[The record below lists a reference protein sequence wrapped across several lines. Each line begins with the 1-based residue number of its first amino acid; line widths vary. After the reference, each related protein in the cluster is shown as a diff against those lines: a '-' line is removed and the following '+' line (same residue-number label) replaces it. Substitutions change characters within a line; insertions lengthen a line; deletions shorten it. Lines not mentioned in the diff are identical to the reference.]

1 MKLDGIRFEGGTGM
15 SRLWEMISSRVFNC
29 LLIAL
34 EKFNKVYKTSLKP
47 IEESKFLPWPRP
59 SSKTFLIWRESGV

>member
-29 LLIAL
+29 LLIVRYRYWSPYPSRQV
-34 EKFNKVYKTSLKP
+34 KFEFSNQSFRVVP
-47 IEESKFLPWPRP
+47 
-59 SSKTFLIWRESGV
+59 